1 MKVLLIDDDR
11 ELVEVLVF
19 AFRRAGLVTSAAH
32 DVASGLTRFEQD
44 QPDLVVLDL
53 HLGSSNGF
61 DFLRQVRETSQV
73 PIIILTA
80 LAGEDDKVKGLSL
93 GADDYVTKPFSHR
106 ELLTRIQMRL
116 RRPGQ
121 AAPAKPIP
129 DVLRVGDIELDASA
143 HTVQRAGSPVNL
155 TVTEF
160 RLLHHLLVNA
170 GQVVRT
176 EDILRHVWGN
186 PDPTD
191 SDVLRVTLH
200 RLRRKLGET
209 GSANGNLRTVPG
221 VGVLMQGERVI
232 PADVPSPDEEA
243 AGPIETVPAASQ
255 PVVPE
260 ASQPV
265 APAATQPLLRPAA
278 PPSGASYR
286 EPAPAPAAVPDRGGR
301 IERDGQDRMRLRFRP
316 DAEIESVLFVTPA
329 ATLESYDPAT
339 DEVTWTMPARGE
351 RAWDV
356 FDVAR
361 KRGFSFADDIAVP
374 TPITQESAIAA
385 VTAPPEVEASEP
397 EPAAPAEPQGNGQ
410 GPLAVTARARA
421 GVERAATRLERAAS
435 AAAANARSRATRPEP
450 AIAPAVAASAPGR
463 SVVAKIPLATPAA
476 TGPLRERLKELQ
488 SRMSG
493 SGRTAAM
500 LIGVAMITAALNIW
514 AESVRLRLL
523 GELERVGE
531 ISAAAYQQTEARQF
545 ILGFTLLI
553 LYVLS
558 AVAFLVWI
566 YRSYARLKARKIT
579 GLRYGPRRAVLWFF
593 VPVAFFFM
601 PRRVVTEL
609 WYANPVPAGG
619 RVERRRRVPL
629 LIASWWTIFVA
640 FAISAVMTTFTTA
653 NPTITDLFRQTWTNV
668 GSDLLALVAG
678 GLAIAVISAIEL
690 RQPSG

>member
-1 MKVLLIDDDR
+1 MKVLLIEDDR
-11 ELVEVLVF
+11 ELVDVLIF
-19 AFRRAGLVTSAAH
+19 AFRRAGLVTSSAH
-32 DVASGLTRFEQD
+32 DVTSGLTRFEED

-61 DFLRQVRETSQV
+61 DFLRQVRERSQV

-121 AAPAKPIP
+121 TGPPRQVP
-129 DVLRVGDIELDASA
+129 DVLRVGDIELDANA
-143 HTVQRAGSPVNL
+143 HTVQRAGRSVNL

-209 GSANGNLRTVPG
+209 GSANGSLRTVPG
-221 VGVLMQGERVI
+221 VGVLLQGERVI
-232 PADVPSPDEEA
+232 PPDVSSEEDETA
-243 AGPIETVPAASQ
+243 APIETAAVVSE
-255 PVVPE
+255 VVP
-260 ASQPV
+260 
-265 APAATQPLLRPAA
+265 RPAT
-278 PPSGASYR
+278 PPSPTPFR
-286 EPAPAPAAVPDRGGR
+286 EPAPVPAVGPEGGGR

-316 DAEIESVLFVTPA
+316 DAEVESILFVTPA

-356 FDVAR
+356 FDIAR
-361 KRGFSFADDIAVP
+361 KRGFSFAGDIDVP
-374 TPITQESAIAA
+374 PIPQEAA
-385 VTAPPEVEASEP
+385 TTAPTAPPEVEAPKP
-397 EPAAPAEPQGNGQ
+397 EPAAPAAPAQGNGQ
-410 GPLAVTARARA
+410 RPLAVAARARA
-421 GVERAATRLERAAS
+421 GAERAASRIERAAS
-435 AAAANARSRATRPEP
+435 AAAASARGRATRVQP
-450 AIAPAVAASAPGR
+450 AVVAPAHGR
-463 SVVAKIPLATPAA
+463 AVVTKIPKATTAGPA
-476 TGPLRERLKELQ
+476 GLRGRIEELR

-500 LIGVAMITAALNIW
+500 FIGVAMITAVLSIW

-523 GELERVGE
+523 SELERVGE

-545 ILGFTLLI
+545 ILAFTLLI

-558 AVAFLVWI
+558 AIAFLVWI
-566 YRSYARLKARKIT
+566 HRSYARLAARRIA
-579 GLRYGPRRAVLWFF
+579 GLRYNPITAVIWFV

-609 WYANPVPAGG
+609 WYANPLPAGG
-619 RVERRRRVPL
+619 RVERRRRVPFL
-629 LIASWWTIFVA
+629 VAVWWTAFVA
-640 FAISAVMTTFTTA
+640 FAISAVLTGATTPE
-653 NPTITDLFRQTWTNV
+653 PTITDLFRQTWTNAA
-668 GSDLLALVAG
+668 SDLLALAAG

-690 RQPSG
+690 RQPAV